1 MSDSLPAVII
11 EPEQEANA
19 SIIWLH
25 GLGSNGHD
33 FESIVLLLELKE
45 GSNVRFI
52 LPHAPSIPISM
63 NMGLVM
69 PGWFDIKNVDGVDRS
84 IDSQQ
89 LLVSALEV
97 HKLIDIEIEKGIDS
111 ERIILI
117 GFSQGGSVN
126 YQAGL
131 TYDKPLAGMLSLST
145 FFPTADE
152 VIPHPANQKL
162 PILVCHGTH
171 DVVLDIS
178 HAEKSL
184 DALKTLGYQPKY
196 LTYPMAHSVCP
207 EQITDIASWLN
218 AHL

>member
-11 EPEQEANA
+11 EPEEKANA

-33 FESIVLLLELKE
+33 FESIVPLLDLKE

-63 NMGLVM
+63 NMGHVM
-69 PGWFDIKNVDGVDRS
+69 PGWFDIKILDGAGRS

-89 LLVSALEV
+89 LLASAQEV
-97 HKLIDIEIEKGIDS
+97 HKLIDIEVEKGIDS
-111 ERIILI
+111 ERIVLI
-117 GFSQGGSVN
+117 GFSQGGAVN

-131 TYDKPLAGMLSLST
+131 TYDKSLAGMLSLST
-145 FFPTADE
+145 FFPTAEE
-152 VIPHPANQKL
+152 VIPHPENKKL
-162 PILVCHGTH
+162 PILVCHGTQ
-171 DVVLDIS
+171 DDVLDIS
-178 HAEKSL
+178 LAVKSL
-184 DALKTLGYQPKY
+184 EALKTLGYKPKY
-196 LTYPMAHSVCP
+196 LTYPMAHSICP

-218 AHL
+218 VQL

>member
-11 EPEQEANA
+11 EPEEKANA

-33 FESIVLLLELKE
+33 FESIVPLLDLKE

-63 NMGLVM
+63 NMGHVM
-69 PGWFDIKNVDGVDRS
+69 PGWFDIKILDGAGRS

-89 LLVSALEV
+89 LLASAQEV
-97 HKLIDIEIEKGIDS
+97 HKLIDIEVEKGIDS
-111 ERIILI
+111 ERIVLI
-117 GFSQGGSVN
+117 GFSQGGAVN

-131 TYDKPLAGMLSLST
+131 TYDKSLAGMLSLST
-145 FFPTADE
+145 FFPTAEE
-152 VIPHPANQKL
+152 VIPHPENKKL
-162 PILVCHGTH
+162 PILVCHGTQ
-171 DVVLDIS
+171 DDVLDIS
-178 HAEKSL
+178 LAVKSL
-184 DALKTLGYQPKY
+184 EALKTLDYKPKY
-196 LTYPMAHSVCP
+196 LTYPMAHSICP

-218 AHL
+218 VQL